1 MFKELA
7 PLLRHRSV
15 LFTVSHL
22 GDDQFRVN
30 VVPKKIDES
39 ENAALTI
46 PVSVSGTA
54 EDLDAQLA
62 DTLVNFVSSNLELKN
77 TLDRAKADMAAAA
90 KSAQAEA
97 RTKSKSQVA
106 KKDTNVTAAAK
117 PPSTEAPL
125 EQGPESA
132 KTLSLFEVAQEPERF
147 PLAANALAG
156 VEPKRHQLSDEDQQ
170 ILAEINAER
179 DIQTRGPTRTGT
191 KLPESVT
198 HNVGGAG

>member
-30 VVPKKIDES
+30 VVPRKIGDS
-39 ENAALTI
+39 ENGALTI

-62 DTLVNFVSSNLELKN
+62 GTLVNFVSSHLELRN
-77 TLDRAKADMAAAA
+77 TLERAKANMVAAA

-97 RTKSKSQVA
+97 R
-106 KKDTNVTAAAK
+106 
-117 PPSTEAPL
+117 
-125 EQGPESA
+125 
-132 KTLSLFEVAQEPERF
+132 
-147 PLAANALAG
+147 
-156 VEPKRHQLSDEDQQ
+156 
-170 ILAEINAER
+170 
-179 DIQTRGPTRTGT
+179 
-191 KLPESVT
+191 
-198 HNVGGAG
+198 GGATKEGIILNQGTATDVPDHGAAQSRTIEDTTR